1 MLKWKAIDRKL
12 WRDLA
17 EHKGQV
23 LTIALVVACGI
34 ASFAALRST
43 WHSLIDSRDAYYE
56 RYRFGDVFAHLE
68 RAPESLAE
76 RVEAIP
82 GVARVYTRVVEAA
95 LLPMPDM
102 AEPAVATLVSL
113 PGDDEP
119 PLGGLYLRAG
129 RMIDPGR
136 EDEALLIESFAKA
149 HRIEPGERVAVVVN
163 GKLREID
170 IVGIAL
176 SPEYVFAMAAGDFS
190 ADDKGVAVL
199 WMDRAVL
206 APAFQ
211 MESAFNDVVLGLQ
224 PGASEDEVLRQLD
237 ALIEPYGGL
246 GAVPRAKQVS
256 NFMLQ
261 GELTQLRQFATAV
274 PVIFL
279 LVAAFLLYIVLARM
293 VFLQRTQIAT
303 LKAVGYTDREIGF
316 HYIKLV
322 SVIVLIGA
330 VIGIGLGVWLGGGM
344 TNLYAQFF
352 RFPVLVYRL
361 DVSVAIIGVL
371 ISLASALLGAL
382 AAVWSIARM
391 APAEAMQPPA
401 PPIYHHSVFERQ
413 ALGRLLG
420 TSAMMVVRELRRRPV
435 RTLLSSLGI
444 AAAVGILVMGRF
456 GYDSFE
462 FMMHDVYHRENRGDV
477 MMSLMEP
484 VPEEDLRALAHLPG
498 VIDVEGT
505 RTVPVRFRAGP
516 VWRDSAILGV
526 ADQPRLR
533 RVLDRDAR
541 EVTLP
546 AGGLAIS
553 RKLGEILGVG
563 VGDAVEVEIR
573 EGNRGWLTM
582 PVAALVDDAFG
593 LLGYMRQSALHQAI
607 GEEVSVNG
615 VQLRVDPGHEAEIR
629 ERLVDMPMVGRVV
642 RKQAV
647 IDRFYQQTG
656 ETMGFMTFILT
667 AFAATIAIGV
677 VYNNA
682 RVALS
687 MRSRDLASLRVLGFT
702 RGEISAI
709 LLGELAVQVL
719 LAIPIGLWLGTQ
731 WARSVMAG
739 VDPEVYRMPVTI
751 SAYTYAFAVAVAVAS
766 GIASALLVRRK
777 LDHLDLIGVLKT
789 RE

>member
-1 MLKWKAIDRKL
+1 MVSALDRKL
-12 WRDLA
+12 LRDLSRL
-17 EHKGQV
+17 KGQV
-23 LTIALVVACGI
+23 VTIALVVACGI

-43 WHSLIDSRDAYYE
+43 YQSLIDSRDAYDD

-76 RVEAIP
+76 RIEAIP

-95 LLPMPDM
+95 LLPLPDT
-102 AEPAVATLVSL
+102 AEPAVATLVSI
-113 PGDDEP
+113 PGADEP

-129 RMIDPGR
+129 RMIEPGR
-136 EDEALLIESFAKA
+136 DDEALLIESFAAA
-149 HRIEPGERVAVVVN
+149 HGIQPGERVSVVIN
-163 GKLREID
+163 GKLRDID
-170 IVGIAL
+170 VVGIAL
-176 SPEYVFAMAAGDFS
+176 SPEYVFAMAAGDLT

-224 PGASEDEVLRQLD
+224 PGAGEDEVLRRLD
-237 ALIEPYGGL
+237 ALIAPYGGL
-246 GAVPRAKQVS
+246 GAVPRAKQPS

-261 GELTQLRQFATAV
+261 GELSQLEQFATAI
-274 PVIFL
+274 PMIFL
-279 LVAAFLLYIVLARM
+279 LVAAFLLYIVLSRL

-303 LKAVGYTDREIGF
+303 FKAVGYSGREIGW

-322 SVIVLIGA
+322 SVIVLLGA
-330 VIGIGLGVWLGGGM
+330 VIGIALGVWMGSGM
-344 TNLYAQFF
+344 TNLYARYF

-361 DVSVAIIGVL
+361 DVSVAVTGVL
-371 ISLASALLGAL
+371 ISLASALVGAL
-382 AAVWSIARM
+382 AAVWRVARM
-391 APAEAMQPPA
+391 PPAEAMQPPA
-401 PPIYHHSVFERQ
+401 PPIYRQ
-413 ALGRLLG
+413 GFLDRHAFGRVLG
-420 TSAMMVVRELRRRPV
+420 TPAMMVVRELRRRPM

-444 AAAVGILVMGRF
+444 AAAVGIMVMGRF
-456 GYDSFE
+456 GFDSFD
-462 FMMHDVYHRENRGDV
+462 FIMRDIYHNENRGDV
-477 MMSLMEP
+477 MMSLLAP
-484 VPEEDLRALAHLPG
+484 VPESDLPALAHLPG

-516 VWRDSAILGV
+516 VWRDSAIMGL

-533 RVLDRDAR
+533 LVLDRQAR

-546 AGGLAIS
+546 DGLTIS

-563 VGDAVEVEIR
+563 VGDPVEVEIR

-593 LLGYMRQSALHQAI
+593 LLGYMRQGALHQAL

-615 VQLRVDPGHEAEIR
+615 VQIRVDPVHEADLR
-629 ERLVDMPMVGRVV
+629 ARLVDMPKVGRVV
-642 RKQAV
+642 RKQAM
-647 IDRFYQQTG
+647 IERFYQQTG
-656 ETMGFMTFILT
+656 ESMGVMTFILT
-667 AFAATIAIGV
+667 LFAATITIGV

-719 LAIPIGLWLGTQ
+719 LAIPIGLWLGTL
-731 WARSVMAG
+731 WAQGVMEG
-739 VDPEVYRMPVTI
+739 VDPEVYRMPVII
-751 SAYTYAFAVAVAVAS
+751 SNQTYAFAVAVALAA
-766 GIASALLVRRK
+766 GIVSALLVRRK

>member
-1 MLKWKAIDRKL
+1 MVTALDRKL
-12 WRDLA
+12 LRDLGRL
-17 EHKGQV
+17 KGQV
-23 LTIALVVACGI
+23 VTIALVVACGI

-43 WHSLIDSRDAYYE
+43 FHSLMDSRDAYYE
-56 RYRFGDVFAHLE
+56 RYRFGDAFAHLE
-68 RAPESLAE
+68 RAPASLAE
-76 RVEAIP
+76 RIEAIP

-95 LLPMPDM
+95 LLPMPGV
-102 AEPAVATLVSL
+102 AEPAVATLVSI

-119 PLGGLYLRAG
+119 PMGRLYLRAG
-129 RMIDPGR
+129 RMIEPGR
-136 EDEALLIESFAKA
+136 DDEALLIESFAKG
-149 HRIEPGERVAVVVN
+149 HGIEPGDRVSVVVN
-163 GKLREID
+163 GKLREIA
-170 IVGIAL
+170 IAGIAL
-176 SPEYVFAMAAGDFS
+176 SPEYVFAMAAGDFT
-190 ADDKGVAVL
+190 ADDKGVAIL

-211 MESAFNDVVLGLQ
+211 MESSFNDVVLGLQ
-224 PGASEDEVLRQLD
+224 PGADEDEVLRQLD

-246 GAVPRAKQVS
+246 GSVPRAKQGS

-261 GELTQLRQFATAV
+261 GELSQLEQFATAV

-279 LVAAFLLYIVLARM
+279 LVAAFLLYIVLARL

-303 LKAVGYTDREIGF
+303 FKAVGYTGREIGM

-330 VIGIGLGVWLGGGM
+330 AIGIGLGVWMGGGM
-344 TNLYAQFF
+344 TSLYAQFF

-361 DVSVAIIGVL
+361 DVSVAVTGVL
-371 ISLASALLGAL
+371 ISLASALVGAL
-382 AAVWSIARM
+382 AAVWSVARM
-391 APAEAMQPPA
+391 PPAEAMQPPA
-401 PPIYHHSVFERQ
+401 PPIYRQ
-413 ALGRLLG
+413 GFFDRHALGFVFG
-420 TSAMMVVRELRRRPV
+420 TSAMMVVRELRRRPM

-456 GYDSFE
+456 GLDSFE
-462 FMMHDVYHRENRGDV
+462 FIMQEVYHKENRGDV
-477 MMSLMEP
+477 LMSLLEP

-516 VWRDSAILGV
+516 VWRDSAILGL

-533 RVLDRDAR
+533 RVIDREAR
-541 EVTLP
+541 EVALP
-546 AGGLAIS
+546 RGLAIS
-553 RKLGEILGVG
+553 RKLGEILGVR
-563 VGDAVEVEIR
+563 VGDTVEVEIR
-573 EGNRGWLTM
+573 EGNRGALTL

-593 LLGYMRQSALHQAI
+593 LLGYMRQSELHQAI
-607 GEEVSVNG
+607 GEQVSINA
-615 VQLRVDPGHEAEIR
+615 VQIRVDSVHEAELR
-629 ERLVDMPMVGRVV
+629 ARLVEMPMVGRVV
-642 RKQAV
+642 RKQAM
-647 IDRFYQQTG
+647 IERFYQQTG

-709 LLGELAVQVL
+709 LLGELAVQVI
-719 LAIPIGLWLGTQ
+719 LAIPLGLWLGTQ
-731 WARSVMAG
+731 WARGVMAG
-739 VDPEVYRMPVTI
+739 VDPEVYRMPVMVST
-751 SAYTYAFAVAVAVAS
+751 STYAFAVSVAVAA

>member
-1 MLKWKAIDRKL
+1 MVSALDRKL
-12 WRDLA
+12 LRDLGRL
-17 EHKGQV
+17 KGQV

-43 WHSLIDSRDAYYE
+43 FHSLIESRDTYYE

-68 RAPESLAE
+68 RAPEALAE
-76 RVEAIP
+76 RIEAIP

-95 LLPMPDM
+95 LLPVPGM

-113 PGDDEP
+113 PGHDEP

-129 RMIDPGR
+129 RMIEPGR
-136 EDEALLIESFAKA
+136 DDEALLLEAFANA
-149 HRIEPGERVAVVVN
+149 HGIEPGQRVSVVIN
-163 GKLREID
+163 GKLRHID
-170 IVGIAL
+170 VVGVAL
-176 SPEYVFAMAAGDFS
+176 SPEYVFAMGAGDIT

-211 MESAFNDVVLGLQ
+211 MDSAFNDVVLGLQ
-224 PGASEDEVLRQLD
+224 PGASEDEVLRRLD

-246 GAVPRAKQVS
+246 GAVPRAKQIS
-256 NFMLQ
+256 HFMLH
-261 GELTQLRQFATAV
+261 GELSQLEQFATAV

-279 LVAAFLLYIVLARM
+279 LVAAFLLYIVLARL

-303 LKAVGYTDREIGF
+303 FKAVGYSGREIAL
-316 HYIKLV
+316 HYVKLV

-330 VIGIGLGVWLGGGM
+330 AIGIALGVWMGGGM
-344 TNLYAQFF
+344 TNLYARFF

-361 DVSVAIIGVL
+361 DVSVAVIGVL

-382 AAVWSIARM
+382 AAVWAVARM
-391 APAEAMQPPA
+391 PPAEAMQPPA
-401 PPIYHHSVFERQ
+401 PPIYRQ
-413 ALGRLLG
+413 GFLDRHALGRIFG
-420 TSAMMVVRELRRRPV
+420 TSAMMVVRELRRRPM

-444 AAAVGILVMGRF
+444 AAAVGIMVMGRF
-456 GYDSFE
+456 GFDSFE
-462 FMMHDVYHRENRGDV
+462 YIMQGIYHHENRGDLQL
-477 MMSLMEP
+477 SLLEP

-516 VWRDSAILGV
+516 VWRDSAILGL

-533 RVLDRDAR
+533 LVLDRSGA
-541 EVTLP
+541 EVALP
-546 AGGLAIS
+546 DGLAIS
-553 RKLGEILGVG
+553 RKLGELLGVG
-563 VGDAVEVEIR
+563 VGDTVEVEIR
-573 EGNRGWLTM
+573 EGNRGWLAL
-582 PVAALVDDAFG
+582 PVAALIDDAFG
-593 LLGYMRQSALHQAI
+593 LLGYMRQSALHQVI

-615 VQLRVDPGHEAEIR
+615 AQLRVDPAHEAEVR
-629 ERLVDMPMVGRVV
+629 ARLIAMPMVGRVV

-647 IDRFYQQTG
+647 MERFYQQTG
-656 ETMGFMTFILT
+656 ENMGFMTFILT
-667 AFAATIAIGV
+667 LFAATIAIGV

-702 RGEISAI
+702 RGEISAV

-719 LAIPIGLWLGTQ
+719 LALPIGLWLGTV
-731 WARSVMAG
+731 WARGVMAG
-739 VDPEVYRMPVTI
+739 VDPEVFRMPVII
-751 SAYTYAFAVAVAVAS
+751 STNTYAFAMAVAVGA

-777 LDHLDLIGVLKT
+777 LDHLDLIGVLKS

>member
-1 MLKWKAIDRKL
+1 RAHAI
-12 WRDLA
+12 
-17 EHKGQV
+17 Q
-23 LTIALVVACGI
+23 
-34 ASFAALRST
+34 
-43 WHSLIDSRDAYYE
+43 
-56 RYRFGDVFAHLE
+56 
-68 RAPESLAE
+68 
-76 RVEAIP
+76 
-82 GVARVYTRVVEAA
+82 
-95 LLPMPDM
+95 
-102 AEPAVATLVSL
+102 
-113 PGDDEP
+113 PGD
-119 PLGGLYLRAG
+119 
-129 RMIDPGR
+129 
-136 EDEALLIESFAKA
+136 
-149 HRIEPGERVAVVVN
+149 RVSVVVN

-170 IVGIAL
+170 VVGIAL
-176 SPEYVFAMAAGDFS
+176 SPEYVFAMAAGDLT
-190 ADDKGVAVL
+190 ADDKGVAIL

-211 MESAFNDVVLGLQ
+211 MESAFDDVVLGLQ
-224 PGASEDEVLRQLD
+224 PGASEDEVLRRLD
-237 ALIEPYGGL
+237 ALLEPYGGL
-246 GAVPRAKQVS
+246 GAVPRAKQAS

-261 GELTQLRQFATAV
+261 GKLTQLERFATAV

-279 LVAAFLLYIVLARM
+279 LVAAFLLYIVLARL

-303 LKAVGYTDREIGF
+303 FKAVGYTGREIGF

-330 VIGIGLGVWLGGGM
+330 VIGIGLGVWMGAGM
-344 TNLYAQFF
+344 TSLYAQYF

-361 DVSVAIIGVL
+361 DLSVAVTGVL
-371 ISLASALLGAL
+371 LSLASALLGAL
-382 AAVWSIARM
+382 AAVWSVARM
-391 APAEAMQPPA
+391 PPAEAMQPPA
-401 PPIYHHSVFERQ
+401 PPTYRQ
-413 ALGRLLG
+413 GFFDRHALGRVFG
-420 TSAMMVVRELRRRPV
+420 ASGVMVVRELRRRPM

-462 FMMHDVYHRENRGDV
+462 FIMHDVYQNENRGDL
-477 MMSLMEP
+477 MMSLLEP
-484 VPEEDLRALAHLPG
+484 VPENDLRALTHLPG

-533 RVLDRDAR
+533 MVLDREAR

-546 AGGLAIS
+546 RGLAIS
-553 RKLGEILGVG
+553 RKLGEILGVD
-563 VGDAVEVEIR
+563 VGDVVEVEIR
-573 EGNRGWLTM
+573 EGNRGWLAL

-593 LLGYMRQSALHQAI
+593 LLGYMRQSELHQAL

-615 VQLRVDPGHEAEIR
+615 VQLRVDPAHEAEAR
-629 ERLVDMPMVGRVV
+629 ARLVEMPMVGRVV
-642 RKQAV
+642 RKQAM
-647 IDRFYQQTG
+647 IERFYQQTG
-656 ETMGFMTFILT
+656 ESMAFMTFILT

-709 LLGELAVQVL
+709 LLGELAVQVI
-719 LAIPIGLWLGTQ
+719 LAIPIGLWLGTA
-731 WARSVMAG
+731 WARGVMAG

-751 SAYTYAFAVAVAVAS
+751 SASTYAFASAVAAGAGV
-766 GIASALLVRRK
+766 ASALLVRRK

>member
-1 MLKWKAIDRKL
+1 MVSALDRKL
-12 WRDLA
+12 LRDLGRL
-17 EHKGQV
+17 KGQV
-23 LTIALVVACGI
+23 VTIALVVACGI

-43 WHSLIDSRDAYYE
+43 FGSLIDSRDAYYE

-68 RAPESLAE
+68 RAPASLAE
-76 RVEAIP
+76 RIEAIP

-95 LLPMPDM
+95 LLPLPGM

-113 PGDDEP
+113 PGGDEP
-119 PLGGLYLRAG
+119 PLGRLYLRAG
-129 RMIDPGR
+129 RMLEPGR
-136 EDEALLIESFAKA
+136 DDEALLIESFAKA
-149 HRIEPGERVAVVVN
+149 HEIEPGDSVSVVVN
-163 GKLREID
+163 GKLRD
-170 IVGIAL
+170 IHVVGIAL
-176 SPEYVFAMAAGDFS
+176 SPEYVFVMAAGDLS
-190 ADDKGVAVL
+190 TDDKGVATL

-224 PGASEDEVLRQLD
+224 PGASEDEVLRRLD

-246 GAVPRAKQVS
+246 GAVPRAKQGS

-261 GELTQLRQFATAV
+261 GELSQLEQFATAI

-279 LVAAFLLYIVLARM
+279 LVAAFLLYIVLARL

-303 LKAVGYTDREIGF
+303 FKAVGYTGREIGM

-344 TNLYAQFF
+344 TNLYARYF

-361 DVSVAIIGVL
+361 DVSVAVTGVL

-391 APAEAMQPPA
+391 PPAEAMQPPA
-401 PPIYHHSVFERQ
+401 PPIYRQ
-413 ALGRLLG
+413 GFLDRYALQRVLG
-420 TSAMMVVRELRRRPV
+420 TSAMMVVRELRRRPM

-444 AAAVGILVMGRF
+444 AAAVGIMVMGRF
-456 GYDSFE
+456 GFDSFE
-462 FMMHDVYHRENRGDV
+462 FLMQEVYHKGNRGDLLL
-477 MMSLMEP
+477 SLLEP
-484 VPEEDLRALAHLPG
+484 VPEGDLRALAHLPG

-516 VWRDSAILGV
+516 VWRDSAILGA

-533 RVLDRDAR
+533 LVLDRAAR
-541 EVTLP
+541 EVALP
-546 AGGLAIS
+546 DGLSIS

-563 VGDAVEVEIR
+563 VGDTVEVEIR
-573 EGNRGWLTM
+573 EGNWGWLAL
-582 PVAALVDDAFG
+582 PVAALVDDASG
-593 LLGYMRQSALHQAI
+593 LLGYMPQSALHQVI

-615 VQLRVDPGHEAEIR
+615 VQIRVDPAHEAEVR
-629 ERLVDMPMVGRVV
+629 ARLVAMPMVGRVV
-642 RKQAV
+642 RKQV
-647 IDRFYQQTG
+647 MIERMYQQTG
-656 ETMGFMTFILT
+656 ENMGFMTFILT
-667 AFAATIAIGV
+667 LFAATIAIGV

-709 LLGELAVQVL
+709 LLGELAVQVI
-719 LAIPIGLWLGTQ
+719 LALPIGLWLGTV
-731 WARSVMAG
+731 WARGVMAG
-739 VDPEVYRMPVTI
+739 VDPEVFRMPVII
-751 SAYTYAFAVAVAVAS
+751 SAQTYAFAVAVAVAA

>member
-1 MLKWKAIDRKL
+1 MVSALDRKL
-12 WRDLA
+12 LRDLGRL
-17 EHKGQV
+17 KGQV
-23 LTIALVVACGI
+23 VTIALVVACGI

-43 WHSLIDSRDAYYE
+43 FRSLMDSRDAYYE

-76 RVEAIP
+76 RIEAIP

-95 LLPMPDM
+95 LLPMPGV
-102 AEPAVATLVSL
+102 AEPAVATLVSI
-113 PGDDEP
+113 PGNDEP
-119 PLGGLYLRAG
+119 PMGRLHLRAG
-129 RMIDPGR
+129 RAIEPGR
-136 EDEALLIESFAKA
+136 DDEALLIESFALA
-149 HRIEPGERVAVVVN
+149 HGIEPGDRVSVVVN
-163 GKLREID
+163 GKLREIA

-176 SPEYVFAMAAGDFS
+176 SPEYVFAMAAGDFT

-224 PGASEDEVLRQLD
+224 PGASEDEVLRRLD
-237 ALIEPYGGL
+237 ALLEPYGGL
-246 GAVPRAKQVS
+246 GAVPRAKQTS
-256 NFMLQ
+256 NFMLN
-261 GELTQLRQFATAV
+261 GELSQLEQFATAV

-279 LVAAFLLYIVLARM
+279 LVAAFLLYIVLARL

-303 LKAVGYTDREIGF
+303 FKAVGYTGREIGL

-330 VIGIGLGVWLGGGM
+330 VIGIGLGVWMGGGM

-361 DVSVAIIGVL
+361 DVSVAVTGVL

-391 APAEAMQPPA
+391 PPAEAMQPPA
-401 PPIYHHSVFERQ
+401 PPIYRQ
-413 ALGRLLG
+413 GFLDRHALGRVLG
-420 TSAMMVVRELRRRPV
+420 TSAMMVVRELRRRPM

-456 GYDSFE
+456 GFDSFE
-462 FMMHDVYHRENRGDV
+462 FIMQDVYHKENRGDV
-477 MMSLMEP
+477 LMSLLEP

-516 VWRDSAILGV
+516 VWRDSAILGI

-533 RVLDRDAR
+533 RVIDREAR

-546 AGGLAIS
+546 SGLAIS
-553 RKLGEILGVG
+553 RKLGEILAVG
-563 VGDAVEVEIR
+563 VGDTVEVEIR
-573 EGNRGWLTM
+573 EGNRGVLAL

-593 LLGYMRQSALHQAI
+593 LLGYMRQSELHQAI
-607 GEEVSVNG
+607 GEQVSINA
-615 VQLRVDPGHEAEIR
+615 VQIRVDPVHEAELR
-629 ERLVDMPMVGRVV
+629 ARLVEMPMIGRVV
-642 RKQAV
+642 RKQAM
-647 IDRFYQQTG
+647 IERSYQQTG

-709 LLGELAVQVL
+709 LLGELAVQVI
-719 LAIPIGLWLGTQ
+719 LAIPLGLWLGTQ
-731 WARSVMAG
+731 WARGVMAG
-739 VDPEVYRMPVTI
+739 VDPEVYRMPVMVST
-751 SAYTYAFAVAVAVAS
+751 STYAFAVTVAVAA